1 MPATGEAQHAS
12 KPPEHPPPNPPP
24 THPFVLLCG
33 AVNAAIRLAL
43 SLCTPP
49 TAVPLRRKGKP
60 RPAPRINIHASAEV
74 SAAAQEVLVLR
85 QIKFRNEFRVA
96 RRRRDALSGS
106 AYAVY
111 TQCAYTLHMHCI
123 CSLCTMDGRIV
134 HPPRGRHSVWR
145 ALCL

>member
-24 THPFVLLCG
+24 THPFLLLCG

-60 RPAPRINIHASAEV
+60 RPAPRINTHASAEV

-85 QIKFRNEFRVA
+85 QIKFRKVPCGASET
-96 RRRRDALSGS
+96 RRAEQVCIRSLHTVCIHI
-106 AYAVY
+106 AYA
-111 TQCAYTLHMHCI
+111 LHMQLVHN
-123 CSLCTMDGRIV
+123 GRS
-134 HPPRGRHSVWR
+134 HS
-145 ALCL
+145 AST